1 MQPDIAVIPSVRAH
15 ILWPE
20 CDPTDVEGGAR
31 LGVLIIV
38 LLAIAWAIVL
48 VPSLARPR
56 FETSPI
62 DGVRSFERSMGIL
75 ANTRQDRQ
83 QVPGRWVMVP
93 KGIAAVVSR
102 RQRVMLRRRRIFTR
116 LLIAA
121 AVTFLLGVVPA
132 LRSVWIAHV
141 VLDAVLVGYVFQLRR
156 WRMRELQRRRVV
168 HRLPPEPDQAERE
181 RAAGED

>member
-1 MQPDIAVIPSVRAH
+1 MIPSLRAH
-15 ILWPE
+15 ILWPLSG
-20 CDPTDVEGGAR
+20 PTDVEGGAR

-38 LLAIAWAIVL
+38 LLALAWAIVL

-93 KGIAAVVSR
+93 KGVSAPVSR
-102 RQRVMLRRRRIFTR
+102 RQRVMLRRRRIFAR
-116 LLIAA
+116 LLLAA
-121 AVTFLLGVVPA
+121 GVTFLLGIIPA

-141 VLDAVLVGYVFQLRR
+141 VLDVALVGYVFQLRR
-156 WRMRELQRRRVV
+156 WRIREVERRRVV
-168 HRLPPEPDQAERE
+168 RRLPAEPDQAERE
-181 RAAGED
+181 RAAGQD